1 MVHQCPM
8 TSQLK
13 VQMISFFHL
22 WSKICQLTFMKG
34 KRSTAKDANSGVKL
48 PEIES
53 WFQTFMINEPGRVHS
68 LRFSFFIH
76 EVGTK
81 IVPT

>member
-13 VQMISFFHL
+13 VQMIFFHL
-22 WSKICQLTFMKG
+22 WSKIYQLTFMKG
-34 KRSTAKDANSGVKL
+34 KRSTGKDANSGVKL
-48 PEIES
+48 PENES

-68 LRFSFFIH
+68 LRFSFLIH

-81 IVPT
+81 IVST

>member
-1 MVHQCPM
+1 MSHD
-8 TSQLK
+8 
-13 VQMISFFHL
+13 ISTQGPNDFFFHL
-22 WSKICQLTFMKG
+22 RSKIYQLKFMKG
-34 KRSTAKDANSGVKL
+34 KRSTVKDANSGVKL

-53 WFQTFMINEPGRVHS
+53 WFQSFLINEPGRVHS
-68 LRFSFFIH
+68 LRSSFRMQ